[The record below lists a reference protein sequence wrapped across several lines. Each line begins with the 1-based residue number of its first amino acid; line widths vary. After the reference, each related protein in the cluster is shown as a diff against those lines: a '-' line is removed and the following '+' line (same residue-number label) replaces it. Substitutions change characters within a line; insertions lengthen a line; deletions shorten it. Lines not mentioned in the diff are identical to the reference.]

1 MDNEEIKKQ
10 KIDYKPKLEY
20 IADYYSDAGIEQQN
34 VSINSNTNNKQPL
47 DFDSIPSIEANIKF
61 LDKAI
66 KAIPTD
72 LANAIKE
79 IYEPVRDIYYDTLI
93 DKIIDP
99 NPQKP
104 ETIIVPNSNNE
115 KEDSDNNT
123 SRDPIYPI
131 VLKPVR
137 PGEAPDK
144 EEDKKPNS
152 NILSPIILLPIEK
165 EDNGDNDPEI
175 PGRIDDLP
183 PIILLPA
190 YKQDGTPDYGGD
202 GGYGPGGDNEE
213 EGLWDSPNWSVEYL
227 FPDLN
232 EALDKEFNYIL
243 TKLVKYYTSS
253 LKDIVN
259 NYFFNIIRLSSNE
272 SKENRDFINNN
283 LEITSNDIVN
293 HCKHLL
299 DISVK
304 DENMAALKT
313 EFLGNSFGIRNSV
326 THIKSFYVANELRK
340 RYTNINY
347 SKGQSRSNST
357 SDQILKA
364 LHAQYELQFRSS
376 FENLF
381 RYLDSSLNVTRDI
394 FGLHIQ
400 NALSKQTILKKGGR
414 R

>member
-20 IADYYSDAGIEQQN
+20 IADYYSDAGVEQQN

-61 LDKAI
+61 LNKAV

-104 ETIIVPNSNNE
+104 ETIIVPDSNNE
-115 KEDSDNNT
+115 KEDGDNNT

-152 NILSPIILLPIEK
+152 NVLSPIILLPIEK

-202 GGYGPGGDNEE
+202 GGYGSGGDNEE